1 MLEVI
6 ARSVDDDSFLE
17 VQPLFAPNI
26 IIGFARV
33 EGKPVGVVANQPK
46 EMAGTL
52 NIEASEKAAAEA
64 RARKLAEAEARA
76 RAQAEARAKTE
87 AAMQKAEVQVE
98 KGAERA
104 EVAAKDL
111 GDSAKQAANSAMEK
125 VDDASITAQV
135 SAGLAKDPDLS
146 AIKINVDT
154 LGGAVTLNGPAPSLA
169 AKDRAQTIAKSVK
182 GVTSVTNLLVVS
194 AG

>member
-1 MLEVI
+1 MQTTEM
-6 ARSVDDDSFLE
+6 
-17 VQPLFAPNI
+17 
-26 IIGFARV
+26 
-33 EGKPVGVVANQPK
+33 NQPTVQTTGVTSK
-46 EMAGTL
+46 ATRVASMLAVSALALGLMACSKTEEPTVGQRL
-52 NIEASEKAAAEA
+52 DSAVEKTEQAAAD
-64 RARKLAEAEARA
+64 
-76 RAQAEARAKTE
+76 ARAKTE

-111 GDSAKQAANSAMEK
+111 GDSAKQAANTAMEK

-154 LGGAVTLNGPAPSLA
+154 QGGAVTLNGPAPSLA